1 MIMTNLNRHQN
12 FNERRKEHDMLG
24 AIIGDIV
31 GSTREWHNV
40 KTEDFEL
47 MPPGSRFTDDTVM
60 TLAVAKWLMDDP
72 SHEADSLVRIMQDMG
87 RRYPNA
93 GYGGMFRKWLMS
105 DNPQPYGSFGN
116 GSAMRVSP
124 VGMYAKSLDEA
135 LELARITASVTHS
148 HPEGIKGAQAVAA
161 AVYLQLNEMFSKDGK
176 IKQFVEEKF
185 GYNLDIKLED
195 IRDDYHFDVTCQGS
209 VPIAIMAFLQRYTAL
224 DSLRLAISMGGDSDT
239 IGCMTASIADAQPF
253 SRVPSSAFPSEV
265 IKKCRELLPQELL
278 EINDRFEAFV
288 RRPLYQSYYL
298 NTRNIFAGEYP
309 GDKYGEKTEKKI
321 NQMVHFGVRHFI
333 DLTEEGELH
342 PYSHLLPKGCTYT
355 RFPIR
360 DVDVPDSMESVSCL
374 IAHIQ
379 ELSKRDDGYVYIHC
393 WGGVGRTGTIVGC
406 YLADDNFDSTMN
418 KLRNCFSQMPKSSHR
433 VTPETKAQETFI
445 KKYIEGMEE
454 REQKR
459 KERVKD
465 CIRGS
470 LMAGAAGDA
479 LGYPVEF
486 MSRNAIHTQY
496 GNKGITQFELDH
508 NDKALVSDDTQMTLF
523 TANGMLMGLTRA
535 YMRGIGGQLENY
547 MNGAYVDW
555 YYTQTGK
562 LPEGATREDY
572 HFTWL
577 RDLPELAHRR
587 APGTTCMSAC
597 ENLINN
603 QRPRNNSKGCGGIM
617 RVAPMGLLD
626 AACQVKNDRGLYSTK
641 RLAEAGA
648 KIAKTTHLHPLGYLP
663 AALMTLLIS
672 RIVPLTPEEVKAS
685 IYQIVQDGLDVM
697 MGVEEDEHYT
707 DKEYLRELTRRAVEL
722 AKSDVSD
729 ANAIQQL
736 GEGRTAEEAWAISLY
751 CALRHI
757 GNMKEAIIAAVNH
770 DGDSDSTGSI
780 TGNIMGAI
788 YGYEAITRER
798 LFCPEGKRF
807 EDTIELHNI
816 ILALADDLY
825 TGCIISE
832 YNPIETPEKKQ
843 WYARYCEMKPV
854 GI

>member
-1 MIMTNLNRHQN
+1 
-12 FNERRKEHDMLG
+12 MLG

-47 MPPGSRFTDDTVM
+47 LPPGSRFTDDTVM

-72 SHEADSLVRIMQDMG
+72 SHEEHSLVRIMQDMG
-87 RRYPNA
+87 CRYPNA
-93 GYGGMFRKWLMS
+93 GYGGMFRKWLRS
-105 DNPQPYGSFGN
+105 NNPQPYGSYGN

-135 LELARITASVTHS
+135 LELSRITASVTHN

-161 AVYLQLNEMFSKDGK
+161 AIYMQLNEDYDVTGK
-176 IKQFVEEKF
+176 IKRYVEEHF
-185 GYNLDIKLED
+185 GYNLDITLED
-195 IRDDYHFDVTCQGS
+195 IRDEYRFDSSCQGS
-209 VPIAIMAFLQRYTAL
+209 VPIAIMAYLQRHNAL
-224 DSLRLAISMGGDSDT
+224 DTLRLAISMGGDSDT
-239 IGCMTASIADAQPF
+239 IGCIATSIAYACPF
-253 SRVPSSAFPSEV
+253 YVISSRTNIPMDIIA
-265 IKKCRELLPQELL
+265 KCRELLPKELL

-288 RRPLYQSYYL
+288 TRPLYQSYYL
-298 NTRNIFAGEYP
+298 KTRNIFAGEYP
-309 GDKYGEKTEKKI
+309 GDKKGEKAQTKI
-321 NQMVHFGVRHFI
+321 NQMLHFGVRHFI
-333 DLTEEGELH
+333 DLTEEEELR
-342 PYSHLLPKGCTYT
+342 PYSHLLPKCCTYT

-360 DVDVPDSMESVSCL
+360 DVDVPDNVESVSRL
-374 IAHIQ
+374 IGHIQ
-379 ELSKRDDGYVYIHC
+379 ELSKRNDGYVYIHC

-406 YLADDNFDSTMN
+406 YLAEDISMSLQN
-418 KLRNCFSQMPKSSHR
+418 KSLESDELTKSAMCRLSDAFSQMPKSSHR
-433 VTPETKAQETFI
+433 VSPETKAQETFI
-445 KKYIEGMEE
+445 KKYVESMEE
-454 REQKR
+454 REQMK

-486 MSRNAIHTQY
+486 MSRKAIITQY
-496 GNKGITQFELDH
+496 GDKGITKFELDRSG
-508 NDKALVSDDTQMTLF
+508 KALVSDDTQMTLF
-523 TANGMLMGLTRA
+523 TANGMLMGLTRG
-535 YMRGIGGQLENY
+535 YMRGIGGQPENY
-547 MNGAYVDW
+547 VDGAYIDW
-555 YYTQTGK
+555 YYTQTGRK
-562 LPEGATREDY
+562 KPALDDMDFHY
-572 HFTWL
+572 TWL

-597 ENLINN
+597 EALLNHES
-603 QRPRNNSKGCGGIM
+603 PKNNSKGCGGIM

-626 AACQVKNDRGLYSTK
+626 AAYQMIGGRGLYSTS

-648 KIAKTTHLHPLGYLP
+648 TIAKATHFHPLGYLP

-672 RIVPLTPEEVKAS
+672 RIVPLTPDEVKTS

-697 MGVEEDEHYT
+697 SGMEGDEYHG
-707 DKEYLRELTRRAVEL
+707 DKEYLRLLTQRAIEL

-729 ANAIQQL
+729 NDAVRQL
-736 GEGRTAEEAWAISLY
+736 GEGWTAEEAWAISLF

-757 GNMKEAIIAAVNH
+757 DSMKDAIIAAVNH

-788 YGYEAITRER
+788 YGYKAITEAR

-816 ILALADDLY
+816 ILALADDLC

-832 YNPIETPEKKQ
+832 YDPIETPEKKQ
-843 WYARYCEMKPV
+843 WYARYCEMKPI

>member
-1 MIMTNLNRHQN
+1 
-12 FNERRKEHDMLG
+12 MLG

-31 GSTREWHNV
+31 GSTRERHNV

-47 MPPGSRFTDDTVM
+47 LPEGSRFTDDTVM

-72 SHEADSLVRIMQDMG
+72 AHEADSLVRIMQDMG

-105 DNPQPYGSFGN
+105 DNPQLYGSFAN

-124 VGMYAKSLDEA
+124 VGMYARSLDEA
-135 LELARITASVTHS
+135 LELARITASVTHN
-148 HPEGIKGAQAVAA
+148 HPEGIKGAQAIAA
-161 AVYLQLNEMFSKDGK
+161 AVYMQLNERFGANVK
-176 IKQFVEEKF
+176 IKRFVEEKF
-185 GYNLDIKLED
+185 GYDLDMRLED

-209 VPIAIMAFLQRYTAL
+209 VPIAIMAFLQRHNAL

-239 IGCMTASIADAQPF
+239 IGCMATSIAYACPF
-253 SRVPSSAFPSEV
+253 YVISSSTNIPEDVVA
-265 IKKCRELLPQELL
+265 KCRELLPKELL

-288 RRPLYQSYYL
+288 TRPLYQSYYL
-298 NTRNIFAGEYP
+298 GTSNIFAGEYP
-309 GDKYGEKTEKKI
+309 GDKYGEKAQIKI
-321 NQMVHFGVRHFI
+321 DRMLHFGVRHFI
-333 DLTEEGELH
+333 DLTEEGELR
-342 PYSHLLPKGCTYT
+342 PYSHLLPKNCTYT

-360 DVDVPDSMESVSCL
+360 DVDVPDSIESVARL
-374 IAHIQ
+374 IGHIQ

-406 YLADDNFDSTMN
+406 YLAGDSYEATMGR
-418 KLRNCFSQMPKSSHR
+418 LRSCFSQMPKSSHR
-433 VTPETKAQETFI
+433 VTPETKEQEAFI
-445 KKYIEGMEE
+445 RKYINSMEE

-459 KERVKD
+459 KERVRD

-486 MSRNAIHTQY
+486 MSRDAILSQY
-496 GNKGITQFELDH
+496 GDKGITQFDV
-508 NDKALVSDDTQMTLF
+508 DGSGKALVSDDTQMTLF
-523 TANGMLMGLTRA
+523 TANGMLMGLTRG
-535 YMRGIGGQLENY
+535 YMRGIGGQPENY
-547 MNGAYVDW
+547 VNSAYLDW
-555 YYTQTGK
+555 YYTQTKKKKPVFG
-562 LPEGATREDY
+562 DSDFHY
-572 HFTWL
+572 TWL

-597 ENLINN
+597 ESLLHNE
-603 QRPRNNSKGCGGIM
+603 RPQNNSKGCGGIM

-626 AACQVKNDRGLYSTK
+626 ASYQIMNGKGLYPTK
-641 RLAEAGA
+641 HLAEAGA
-648 KIAKTTHLHPLGYLP
+648 KIARTTHLHPLGYLP

-672 RIVPLTPEEVKAS
+672 RIVPLTPEEVKVS
-685 IYQIVQDGLDVM
+685 IYQIVQDGLNTM
-697 MGVEEDEHYT
+697 MEVDGDRHYD
-707 DKEYLRELTRRAVEL
+707 DKVYLRELTQKAVGL
-722 AKSDVSD
+722 AKSDVTD
-729 ANAIQQL
+729 TCAIRQL
-736 GEGRTAEEAWAISLY
+736 GEGWTAEEAWAVALY

-757 GNMKEAIIAAVNH
+757 DSMKDAIIAAVNH

-788 YGYEAITRER
+788 YGYDAITRER

-807 EDTIELHNI
+807 EDTIELHDI

-832 YNPIETPEKKQ
+832 YDPIETPEKKQ
-843 WYARYCEMKPV
+843 WFARYCEMKPV